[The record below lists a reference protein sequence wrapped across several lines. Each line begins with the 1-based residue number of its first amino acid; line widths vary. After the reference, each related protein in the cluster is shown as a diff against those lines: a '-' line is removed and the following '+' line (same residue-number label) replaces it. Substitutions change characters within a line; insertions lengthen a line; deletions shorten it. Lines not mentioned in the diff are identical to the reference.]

1 MMDAPEEN
9 KNLPFSNKQEED
21 DYWFHEYIVSLL
33 SVEEAV
39 PIDELLGK
47 QEPGV
52 GYVQDGYMKDSV
64 DVGTKPELPSCTSS
78 LHEKNAASYQ
88 KSLLPSC
95 YTSDSQRCV
104 LPRNDSYVIA
114 LPALNR
120 SSATKTESSSS
131 TSSWLLSA
139 SEGNC
144 ISQVP
149 ASTERYLGP
158 PEIEVQATKDFTQSS
173 VHVARSSA
181 RYPESPNSTSS
192 LLLSASQRHC
202 LLPVP
207 ASAERYFGPSEIEVQ
222 ATKDFNRSS
231 AHIARSSA
239 RHPESPS
246 NTSFLLPASQGSLLS
261 SLIPTPTERHLR
273 PSEIEVHA
281 TNDFTQS
288 PFHNVRPSPRKL
300 ESPSSTSSFLLP
312 ASQGN
317 RLSSLIPASTERHLR
332 PSEIDIHTT
341 NDFTQS
347 PFHNARPSPRK
358 LESPSSTSSFLL
370 PASQGHRL
378 SLIPALT
385 ERHLGPPEIEVQ
397 ATKDFTQSS
406 VHVARSS
413 ARYPESPNSTSSL
426 LLSASQRHCLLQVPA
441 SAERYFGPSEIEV
454 QATKDFNR
462 SSAHIARS
470 SARHP
475 ESPSNTSFLLP
486 ASQGNHLSSLIP
498 TPTERHLRPSEI
510 EVHATNDFTQSP
522 FHNVRPS
529 PRKLESPS
537 STSSFLLPASQGHRL
552 SLIPALTERHLGPSE
567 IEVQATKDF
576 TQPSVH
582 IAGEDFGQSIPQRK
596 RKM

>member
-1 MMDAPEEN
+1 MDAPEEN

-202 LLPVP
+202 LP
-207 ASAERYFGPSEIEVQ
+207 
-222 ATKDFNRSS
+222 
-231 AHIARSSA
+231 
-239 RHPESPS
+239 
-246 NTSFLLPASQGSLLS
+246 
-261 SLIPTPTERHLR
+261 
-273 PSEIEVHA
+273 
-281 TNDFTQS
+281 
-288 PFHNVRPSPRKL
+288 
-300 ESPSSTSSFLLP
+300 
-312 ASQGN
+312 
-317 RLSSLIPASTERHLR
+317 
-332 PSEIDIHTT
+332 
-341 NDFTQS
+341 
-347 PFHNARPSPRK
+347 
-358 LESPSSTSSFLL
+358 
-370 PASQGHRL
+370 
-378 SLIPALT
+378 
-385 ERHLGPPEIEVQ
+385 
-397 ATKDFTQSS
+397 
-406 VHVARSS
+406 
-413 ARYPESPNSTSSL
+413 
-426 LLSASQRHCLLQVPA
+426 QVPA

-510 EVHATNDFTQSP
+510 QVHATNDFTQSP
-522 FHNVRPS
+522 FHNARPS

-582 IAGEDFGQSIPQRK
+582 IAGEDFGQSISQRK
-596 RKM
+596 RKMHNSDITEQGGSCRNCNCTSNCLKPYCECFAAGVYCAEPCTCKGCLNKSINEYIEIMQTRRNTESSVPHLLVPKVIRSPVTSPPIGDNPNKTPASKICHCKKIGCHMKSCSCSKGRVGCSISCKCEGCENMYGRKDNKELRRESNAFGSQTKFEKHFQTVPYDDDDSTYIP

>member
-181 RYPESPNSTSS
+181 R
-192 LLLSASQRHC
+192 
-202 LLPVP
+202 
-207 ASAERYFGPSEIEVQ
+207 
-222 ATKDFNRSS
+222 
-231 AHIARSSA
+231 SSA

-246 NTSFLLPASQGSLLS
+246 NTSFLLPASQGSL
-261 SLIPTPTERHLR
+261 
-273 PSEIEVHA
+273 
-281 TNDFTQS
+281 
-288 PFHNVRPSPRKL
+288 
-300 ESPSSTSSFLLP
+300 
-312 ASQGN
+312 
-317 RLSSLIPASTERHLR
+317 
-332 PSEIDIHTT
+332 
-341 NDFTQS
+341 
-347 PFHNARPSPRK
+347 
-358 LESPSSTSSFLL
+358 
-370 PASQGHRL
+370 
-378 SLIPALT
+378 
-385 ERHLGPPEIEVQ
+385 
-397 ATKDFTQSS
+397 
-406 VHVARSS
+406 
-413 ARYPESPNSTSSL
+413 
-426 LLSASQRHCLLQVPA
+426 
-441 SAERYFGPSEIEV
+441 
-454 QATKDFNR
+454 
-462 SSAHIARS
+462 
-470 SARHP
+470 
-475 ESPSNTSFLLP
+475 
-486 ASQGNHLSSLIP
+486 LSSLIP

-582 IAGEDFGQSIPQRK
+582 IGGEDFGQSIPQRK
-596 RKM
+596 RKIHNSDITEQGGSCRNCNCTSNCLKPYCECFAAGVYCAEPCTCKGCLNKSINEYIEIMQTRRNTESSVPHLLVPKVIRSPDTSPPIGDNPNKTPASKICHCKKIGCHMKSCSCSKGRVGCSISCKCEGCENMYGRKDNKELRRESNAFGSQTKFEKHFQTVPYDDDDSTYIP